1 MSKILIIDDDRT
13 VCQSMKLLLSKSGHQ
28 VEAIFNP
35 LNAIEHI
42 EAFKPE
48 LVILDMNFSV
58 ATTGEQGLAMLK
70 KIRARYDKLPIILIT
85 GWGSMELAIAGMK
98 LGARDFITKPWD
110 NQQLL
115 QSIESILHL
124 EREQKEVIDAPLT
137 KIIGDSEAIQSVKA
151 LIRKVAPTHAT
162 VLVTGGSG
170 TGKELVAE
178 AIHELSGRNKEAFV
192 KVNLGGLSNTLFES
206 ELFGHKKGAYT
217 GALHDREGRFSV
229 ADKGSIF
236 LDEIGDLALDL
247 QVKLLRVLQEK
258 TFEPLG
264 SSKPKKVDV
273 RVISATHKSLEDMVA
288 QGVFR
293 EDLYYRLNLIHI
305 HLPSLHERR
314 EDIPLLAK
322 HFIHNWNKIN
332 DQDRYIE
339 REALEWLQAQT
350 YTGNIRQLKNILE
363 RSYLLASKDLLTIKD
378 FKPHF
383 STRLSTSSSSITPQV
398 GAVTLEQMEKAMIE
412 KAMAFHNRNVS
423 LVSQSL
429 GITRSSLYRR
439 LEKHGIE
446 R

>member
-1 MSKILIIDDDRT
+1 
-13 VCQSMKLLLSKSGHQ
+13 MKLLLTKSGHQ
-28 VEAIFNP
+28 VEAIYNP
-35 LNAIEHI
+35 LNALEHI
-42 EAFKPE
+42 GAFKPE
-48 LVILDMNFSV
+48 LVLLDMNFSV
-58 ATTGEQGLAMLK
+58 ATTGEQGLAMLN
-70 KIRARYDKLPIILIT
+70 KIRTSHEALPVILIT
-85 GWGSMELAIAGMK
+85 GWGSMELAVEGMK
-98 LGARDFITKPWD
+98 AGARDFLTKPWD
-110 NQQLL
+110 NHQLL

-124 EREQKEVIDAPLT
+124 EQELESETLAPLT
-137 KIIGDSEAIQSVKA
+137 KIIGASDAIQAVKA

-178 AIHELSGRNKEAFV
+178 AIHELSNRSTEAFV
-192 KVNLGGLSNTLFES
+192 KVNLGGLSATLFES

-217 GALHDREGRFSV
+217 GALQDREGRFSI

-247 QVKLLRVLQEK
+247 QVKILRVLQEK
-258 TFEPLG
+258 SFEPLG

-288 QGVFR
+288 QGLFR

-314 EDIPLLAK
+314 DDIPLLAK

-332 DQDRYIE
+332 NLDRYIE
-339 REALEWLQAQT
+339 REAMEWLQAQT

-363 RSYLLASKDLLTIKD
+363 RSYLLASKDRLTIKD
-378 FKPHF
+378 LKPHF
-383 STRLSTSSSSITPQV
+383 STRLSSTSASVTPQV
-398 GAVTLEQMEKAMIE
+398 GAITLEQMEKAMIE
-412 KAMAFHNRNVS
+412 KAMAFHNRNIS

-439 LEKHGIE
+439 LEKHGID